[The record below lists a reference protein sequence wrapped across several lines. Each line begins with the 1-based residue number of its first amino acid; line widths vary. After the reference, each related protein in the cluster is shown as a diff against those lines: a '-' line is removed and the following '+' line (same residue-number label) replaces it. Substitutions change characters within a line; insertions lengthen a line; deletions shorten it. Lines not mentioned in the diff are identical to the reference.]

1 MRITY
6 TRSIL
11 DNAPTVL
18 TRKEAAAKL
27 RDWRGR
33 VAAGRLVS
41 HFGVEVQIRHP
52 KGSTEWRAYRLFQ
65 SGPGGVMTLGPTILI
80 RLAA

>member
-11 DNAPTVL
+11 DNVPTEL
-18 TRKEAAAKL
+18 SRKQAADKL

-33 VAAGRLVS
+33 VAAARLVS
-41 HFGVEVQIRHP
+41 HVGVEVQIRHP

-65 SGPGGVMTLGPTILI
+65 SGPGGMALGPTILI